1 MPRVLTGIKFRYFIK
16 GLHQVFWEG
25 ADISMIWP
33 HVWPLLIM
41 AEVTLPAAAWLFRRR
56 SE

>member
-1 MPRVLTGIKFRYFIK
+1 MPRVLTGIKFRYVIK
-16 GLHQVFWEG
+16 GLHRVFWEG
-25 ADISMIWP
+25 SDISMIWP